1 MVCQLFSPLIL
12 FGQSHCHNANTSS
25 ISRPE
30 VESCMKKFS
39 VNIKESFVFPSLF
52 SCIPCSISVIWD
64 NLLQSIWQYSFFIL
78 FYWADS
84 TRLKFVWTI
93 FKEISKR
100 RNNVSESFFNFV
112 VDKIYSLLYGFIYF
126 QRLFYYTFIL
136 FLSSF
141 WTFQKNKVLQSG
153 YSCFQ
158 PAGKD
163 SK

>member
-12 FGQSHCHNANTSS
+12 FGQSHCHNTNTF
-25 ISRPE
+25 SRP
-30 VESCMKKFS
+30 VSFKTWGWVLC
-39 VNIKESFVFPSLF
+39 VNVKESFLFPSVF

-163 SK
+163 F

>member
-39 VNIKESFVFPSLF
+39 VNVKESFVFPSLF

-93 FKEISKR
+93 CKEISKR
-100 RNNVSESFFNFV
+100 RNNVSESFLTSSSTKSTASFMVLFIFKGFSITHSFYFSLHSGHFR
-112 VDKIYSLLYGFIYF
+112 KIKFCSQVTLAFSL
-126 QRLFYYTFIL
+126 Q
-136 FLSSF
+136 
-141 WTFQKNKVLQSG
+141 
-153 YSCFQ
+153 
-158 PAGKD
+158 GKI